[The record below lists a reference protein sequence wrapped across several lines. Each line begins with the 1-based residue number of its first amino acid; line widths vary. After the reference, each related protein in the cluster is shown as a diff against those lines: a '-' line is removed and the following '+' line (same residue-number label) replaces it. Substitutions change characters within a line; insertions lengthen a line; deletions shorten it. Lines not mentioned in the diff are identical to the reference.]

1 VCIPR
6 FEHQEIGGQSCEK
19 ISLLPSFLF
28 FFSQPVFSYFLR
40 YASAT
45 TNHTLVFPTPPGTPP
60 AIIYLW
66 PGKVSPPSPHVPPSP
81 RGGRCMILH
90 AMAKWL
96 TWSLGRASDH
106 VSLGR
111 TCSGPTQCKR
121 RERLGLLGHSWPNLT
136 QLSHAYPNIFNNNII
151 IL

>member
-1 VCIPR
+1 VKKSAFSLVSYFSSLNR
-6 FEHQEIGGQSCEK
+6 FSHTSSVTPQPPPTTPWSSLHHQERHQQSSTSGQARF
-19 ISLLPSFLF
+19 LLL
-28 FFSQPVFSYFLR
+28 L
-40 YASAT
+40 
-45 TNHTLVFPTPPGTPP
+45 LM
-60 AIIYLW
+60 
-66 PGKVSPPSPHVPPSP
+66 SPPP
-81 RGGRCMILH
+81 RGGRYMILH